1 MIRTIGILGGMGPEA
16 AVRVFD
22 LIVKMTK
29 AEKDQDHIPIVIVN
43 NPEVPDRSA
52 HILSGGPSPVPLLVD
67 GAKKLQRAGASF
79 IIMPCHTAHYHY
91 DEIISHISIPF
102 LHLQKETR
110 NYVEWRFREIRRFGL
125 LATTGTVKTELFQTI
140 FRQKG
145 LEIVVPD
152 EEKQA
157 VVMTVIYGREGIKR
171 GFKEEPRQLLLQV
184 IKQLREQK
192 VGAVIAGCTE
202 VSLVLN
208 PQELQLPV
216 IDPLKIIAAAAIL
229 KAGHELKK
237 YI

>member
-1 MIRTIGILGGMGPEA
+1 MIRTIGILGGMGPGA

-52 HILSGGPSPVPLLVD
+52 HILSGGPSPVPLLID
-67 GAKKLQRAGASF
+67 GAKKLERAGASF

-91 DEIISHISIPF
+91 DEIVPHISIPF
-102 LHLQKETR
+102 LHLQEETR
-110 NYVEWRFREIRRFGL
+110 RYVEWRFRDIRRFGL
-125 LATTGTVKTELFQTI
+125 LATTGTVKTGLFQDI
-140 FRQKG
+140 FHQKG
-145 LEIVVPD
+145 LEIVVPG
-152 EEKQA
+152 EEIQA
-157 VVMTVIYGREGIKR
+157 VMMTAIYGREGIKR

-184 IKQLREQK
+184 IKQLRRQK

-202 VSLVLN
+202 VSLVLK

-229 KAGHELKK
+229 KAGCELKK
-237 YI
+237 